1 MCSSLRSKN
10 LIMKSLFFVQKHW
23 MGSFQRNGCDF
34 VRLIQQVLKFP
45 INHLDHKMTVKWLYY
60 SFYLSVFVLS
70 HCRTTGFGL
79 LAFAQTF
86 AFAQKLLTSMDSFSI
101 SLFFPFFFF
110 FNFFSLPWLLL
121 PLHSLTPSI
130 LPLLCQVMWKVS
142 VLCTKLRHATLG
154 PHVCCVFF
162 FFLFKEGTLNI
173 PESLCDLQ

>member
-45 INHLDHKMTVKWLYY
+45 INHLDHKMTVLLFILFICFCFVSLQDHRLWALGFCTDVCFCTKASHFYGL
-60 SFYLSVFVLS
+60 FLYLSFL
-70 HCRTTGFGL
+70 
-79 LAFAQTF
+79 
-86 AFAQKLLTSMDSFSI
+86 
-101 SLFFPFFFF
+101 FFF